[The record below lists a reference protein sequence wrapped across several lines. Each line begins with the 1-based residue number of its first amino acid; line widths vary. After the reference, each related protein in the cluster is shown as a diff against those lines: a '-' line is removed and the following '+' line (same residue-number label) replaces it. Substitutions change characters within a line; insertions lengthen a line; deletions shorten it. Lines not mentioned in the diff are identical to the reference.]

1 MKVSADVVYLICK
14 GFVQVM
20 ENLESHEI
28 YKFHF
33 PVLESLG
40 KSKISYCRCQSI
52 QSKTETSKLNSA
64 NSSRFGGH
72 KNFCVF

>member
-14 GFVQVM
+14 GFAQVM

-33 PVLESLG
+33 LVRESLG
-40 KSKISYCRCQSI
+40 KSI
-52 QSKTETSKLNSA
+52 
-64 NSSRFGGH
+64 
-72 KNFCVF
+72 

>member
-1 MKVSADVVYLICK
+1 MKVSSDVVYFICK

-28 YKFHF
+28 HKFHF

-40 KSKISYCRCQSI
+40 KSKLYSV
-52 QSKTETSKLNSA
+52 N
-64 NSSRFGGH
+64 
-72 KNFCVF
+72 